1 MADGFLPVS
10 RRDLKKRKIEQLD
23 FVYICGDAYV
33 DHSSFGAAI
42 ICRILEANGYTVGMI
57 AQPDWRKNESIAVL
71 GEPRLAFLV
80 SSGNMDSMVNHYTV
94 AKKRRNFDAYSPGGV
109 IGKRPDYAATVYCN
123 LIRRTFKK
131 TPIILGGIE
140 ASLRRLGHYDYWSD
154 KIRRSILLDSGAD
167 LISYGMGEHS
177 IVEIADA
184 LAAGIDIRD
193 ITWIKGTVFKTRN
206 EDLVSDAVRLP
217 DFEEILQDKRAYA
230 ESFRIQYMNTDPFA
244 GKQLCECYG
253 GKMFVVQNPSSEPL
267 TQEEMDSVYALPYM
281 RAYHP
286 MYEKEGGIPAF
297 GEIKYSLTSNRGC
310 FGECSFCAL
319 TFHQGRIIQSRSHES
334 IVNEAKQFLTEPDF
348 KGFIHDVGGPTAEF
362 RAPACR
368 KQLKYGA
375 CTNKRCLFPKPCK
388 NLEVDHSDYL
398 SLLKKLRELPGVKK
412 VFVRSGIRFDYALL
426 DPDQSFLEELCRYH
440 ISGQLRVAPE
450 HISDNVL
457 SRMGKPP
464 VKIYNKFIDAFTR
477 INKELQMNQ
486 YAVPYL
492 MSSHPG
498 STLRDAIALACY
510 LNEHHLNPEQVQDFY
525 PTPSTI
531 STCMYYTGYDPVTM
545 RPVYVAKNP
554 HEKAMQRALIQF
566 KNPRNYELV
575 REALVLEKRTD
586 LIGYGKECLIPPRK
600 NTGAA
605 KKKTEGKPS
614 AKKKNRT

>member
-1 MADGFLPVS
+1 
-10 RRDLKKRKIEQLD
+10 
-23 FVYICGDAYV
+23 
-33 DHSSFGAAI
+33 
-42 ICRILEANGYTVGMI
+42 
-57 AQPDWRKNESIAVL
+57 
-71 GEPRLAFLV
+71 
-80 SSGNMDSMVNHYTV
+80 
-94 AKKRRNFDAYSPGGV
+94 
-109 IGKRPDYAATVYCN
+109 
-123 LIRRTFKK
+123 
-131 TPIILGGIE
+131 
-140 ASLRRLGHYDYWSD
+140 
-154 KIRRSILLDSGAD
+154 
-167 LISYGMGEHS
+167 
-177 IVEIADA
+177 
-184 LAAGIDIRD
+184 
-193 ITWIKGTVFKTRN
+193 
-206 EDLVSDAVRLP
+206 
-217 DFEEILQDKRAYA
+217 
-230 ESFRIQYMNTDPFA
+230 
-244 GKQLCECYG
+244 
-253 GKMFVVQNPSSEPL
+253 
-267 TQEEMDSVYALPYM
+267 
-281 RAYHP
+281 
-286 MYEKEGGIPAF
+286 
-297 GEIKYSLTSNRGC
+297 
-310 FGECSFCAL
+310 
-319 TFHQGRIIQSRSHES
+319 
-334 IVNEAKQFLTEPDF
+334 VNEAKQFLTEPDF

-464 VKIYNKFIDAFTR
+464 VKVYNKFIDAFTR

-545 RPVYVAKNP
+545 KPVYVARNP